1 MADGQECD
9 SDVVA
14 YDRNMKVLVSEYKN
28 HPTNEL
34 QFQKLLKVTHKL
46 QRDKINSFALSVI
59 DIQKE
64 YPFFENGK
72 CVIKMC
78 N

>member
-1 MADGQECD
+1 MN
-9 SDVVA
+9 SI
-14 YDRNMKVLVSEYKN
+14 
-28 HPTNEL
+28 
-34 QFQKLLKVTHKL
+34 QKLLKVTE
-46 QRDKINSFALSVI
+46 NSSALSVI

-72 CVIKMC
+72 WVIQMC